1 MSTWYKFHCVYNV
14 FFIWFYSFLCL
25 FLFLSLFCF
34 CYCCCF
40 FNNVWCF
47 LSCYDILLYTKQ
59 HLVVHYQDRNEV
71 TIAAPMNSWDEVSLN
86 ENVASCYNIFGSIVC
101 NIFCYITT
109 RVKVI
114 RNSTCAKPNS
124 GIGLGTVVFVVAN
137 DTDSC
142 FGKGFIGAYGWYI
155 EPFPVAVILQR
166 ALCTKQ
172 RFPRFTA

>member
-1 MSTWYKFHCVYNV
+1 MCFSFD
-14 FFIWFYSFLCL
+14 FIRFYVC
-25 FLFLSLFCF
+25 FCF
-34 CYCCCF
+34 CLCFVFVIVVVF

-47 LSCYDILLYTKQ
+47 LSCYDIILYTKQ
-59 HLVVHYQDRNEV
+59 HLVVHYQDRNKV